1 MNTAISLT
9 HSLQYAEYA
18 ISDVPAAGPAA
29 TSQAHVGPPPPVAE
43 DPKKDVHATPREKA
57 VLPEGALTEEK
68 VEFRDENGNLLNE
81 EQVKA
86 MEGKVSFSTRY
97 ETRTRL
103 VDQDGNEIHDGVVE
117 EGDAEA
123 AGVAGVVAEGRN
135 PDTQDPLGENEAN
148 TVPPQV
154 GVKDDLRK
162 EKSVEE
168 SVAVPEPESDA
179 SKSTGKEEL

>member
-1 MNTAISLT
+1 MTAAISLT

-43 DPKKDVHATPREKA
+43 DPKKDVNATPREKA
-57 VLPEGALTEEK
+57 VLPEGAHTEEK

-103 VDQDGNEIHDGVVE
+103 VDQAGNEIHDGIVE
-117 EGDAEA
+117 EGADA
-123 AGVAGVVAEGRN
+123 AGVAGSYAEGRN
-135 PDTQDPLGENEAN
+135 PDTQDPLGEAEAN

-154 GVKDDLRK
+154 AVNDDLSK

>member
-1 MNTAISLT
+1 
-9 HSLQYAEYA
+9 
-18 ISDVPAAGPAA
+18 
-29 TSQAHVGPPPPVAE
+29 
-43 DPKKDVHATPREKA
+43 
-57 VLPEGALTEEK
+57 
-68 VEFRDENGNLLNE
+68 
-81 EQVKA
+81 

-103 VDQDGNEIHDGVVE
+103 VDQAGNEIHDGIVE
-117 EGDAEA
+117 GGAEA
-123 AGVAGVVAEGRN
+123 EGVAGTYAEGRN
-135 PDTQDPLGENEAN
+135 PDTQDPLGEAEAN

-154 GVKDDLRK
+154 AVNDDLSK